1 MSITFRRP
9 DVGGYR
15 ELALLAGPIAGVQ
28 LAQVALT
35 TVDLAML
42 GLLGVTAVAA
52 GGLAILLYN
61 QVRTMCVGM
70 VTGVGNLIAAAAG
83 RGEQRTGSVDLDA
96 DAEDEIRSL
105 LRSALLVATLTAAAG
120 AAVLVGIALLLPLLG
135 QRAEVVSL
143 ARAMLYAL
151 AGGLFPMV
159 WLNVLRQFA
168 VGLRRPG
175 SLLAV
180 TIVSIGVNAALN
192 AVFIYGWLG
201 LPKLG
206 VAGVGLATSLVQVF
220 TLAAFV
226 STLRRDR
233 MLRSLVSL
241 AAWRADPKVVRH
253 IVRHGTPICLTYG
266 SEAAITSIATL
277 MMGGFGPAMLAASN
291 VVNQLAYIVY
301 QCNIGL
307 SQGASILLSRAL
319 ARGETDAP
327 MVVARRVLTASWS
340 LMAVV
345 SIFYLAVPGVA
356 LWPFL
361 GAHAD
366 AAVIGTASTLL
377 VFAVVQQFCKGTQN
391 IFVGLLRGLG
401 DTKSGLRGTL
411 IGYWGVGVPV
421 MALCAYVFGWEGWG
435 VWTGLCAGFGTTA
448 LLLGRKFWRSWN
460 SERDDSGNEVAGR

>member
-1 MSITFRRP
+1 MSGTAPGSERA
-9 DVGGYR
+9 GYR
-15 ELALLAGPIAGVQ
+15 DLVALAAPIAGVQ

-70 VTGVGNLIAAAAG
+70 VTGVGNLVATAAG
-83 RGEQRTGSVDLDA
+83 NSERRSA
-96 DAEDEIRSL
+96 DAGPGTELDRAGEEEIRTL

-120 AAVLVGIALLLPLLG
+120 AAALTLVALALPLLG
-135 QRAEVVSL
+135 QRPEVVGL
-143 ARAMLYAL
+143 ARTMLFAL
-151 AGGLFPMV
+151 AGGLFPMI

-180 TIVSIGVNAALN
+180 TIVSIGVNGGLN

-201 LPKLG
+201 MPKLG

-220 TLAAFV
+220 TLVAFV
-226 STLRRDR
+226 VALRRDEQ
-233 MLRSLVSL
+233 LRGLVSV
-241 AAWRADPKVVRH
+241 AAWRADPQVVRH
-253 IVRHGTPICLTYG
+253 IVRHGTPICFTYG

-277 MMGGFGPAMLAASN
+277 MMGGFGAVLLAASN
-291 VVNQLAYIVY
+291 VANQLAYIVY

-307 SQGASILLSRAL
+307 SQGSSILLSRAL
-319 ARGETDAP
+319 ARGDGDGALAVGRRALT
-327 MVVARRVLTASWS
+327 VAWS
-340 LMAVV
+340 FMAVV
-345 SIFYLAVPGVA
+345 SVIYLAVPGVV
-356 LWPFL
+356 LRPFL
-361 GAHAD
+361 GADAD
-366 AAVIGTASTLL
+366 EAVIATASTLL
-377 VFAVVQQFCKGTQN
+377 VFAVAQQFGKGTQN

-411 IGYWGVGVPV
+411 VGYWGIGVPA
-421 MALCAYVFGWEGWG
+421 MLLCAYGLGWGGWG
-435 VWTGLCAGFGTTA
+435 VWTGLSAGFAATA
-448 LLLGRKFWRSWN
+448 VILGRKFARSAHLV
-460 SERDDSGNEVAGR
+460 SAAV

>member
-1 MSITFRRP
+1 MSITSRRV

-15 ELALLAGPIAGVQ
+15 ELTLLAGPIAGVQ

-70 VTGVGNLIAAAAG
+70 VTGVGNLVAAAAG
-83 RGEQRTGSVDLDA
+83 RGEQRTGSTDLDV
-96 DAEDEIRSL
+96 DAQQEIRSL
-105 LRSALLVATLTAAAG
+105 LRSALLVATLTATAG
-120 AAVLVGIALLLPLLG
+120 ATLLVGIALLLPLLG

-143 ARAMLYAL
+143 ARAMLFAL

-175 SLLAV
+175 SLLTV
-180 TIVSIGVNAALN
+180 TLVSIGVNAALN
-192 AVFIYGWLG
+192 AAFIYGWFAI
-201 LPKLG
+201 PRLG

-226 STLRRDR
+226 STLRHDR
-233 MLRSLVSL
+233 VLRSLVSL

-253 IVRHGTPICLTYG
+253 IIRHGTPICLTYG

-319 ARGETDAP
+319 ARGEKDAP
-327 MVVARRVLTASWS
+327 PMIARRVVILSWTLMTA
-340 LMAVV
+340 V
-345 SIFYLAVPGVA
+345 STFYLVAPALA

-366 AAVIGTASTLL
+366 AAVIAMASSLL
-377 VFAVVQQFCKGTQN
+377 IFAVAQQFCKGTQN

-411 IGYWGVGVPV
+411 IGYWGIGIPL
-421 MALCAYVFGWEGWG
+421 MALCAYGFGWEGWG
-435 VWTGLCAGFGTTA
+435 VWAGLCAGFGTTA
-448 LLLGRKFWRSWN
+448 VILGRKFFRSWN
-460 SERDDSGNEVAGR
+460 SEGDGAGN